1 MAGYIVND
9 IKVTE
14 DVFMK
19 KRKFFLMSDSRGK
32 YMRLTEPQYRF
43 FSAVIP
49 LLLETDDEDELSR
62 RLMEET
68 DGNVGLEQI
77 KTVFGKYNLLS
88 ASCEERKGTVE
99 AEFTSN
105 KVCEIPLGRIQRK
118 AGKFFSFLFMML
130 TVSFVLLAVFTAA
143 GVAVRAYSGERL
155 IQLREL
161 TSYGMFL
168 EMDLLIILPGL
179 AMCIIGHELGHLLTA
194 HKAGIEWKS
203 ITFALR
209 WGISAVYYVKY
220 RDFYNNSSRNKL
232 AVILAGVTMNLL
244 MSMIYIILDWYMPR
258 TEFEILI
265 FINLIGIFKNIM
277 PSGTSDGYLAC
288 CIITGMEGIRWKMLK
303 RISLIL
309 NNPREIMTVLRDR
322 ESRFLIMYFAASYS
336 VSIFGF
342 YRIIRSMLGMLTAN
356 GDPLSSAGIIA
367 AVAALVIF
375 GFIGNIIKLYKKV
388 KRM

>member
-118 AGKFFSFLFMML
+118 AGKFFSFLFMLL

-244 MSMIYIILDWYMPR
+244 MSMIYII
-258 TEFEILI
+258 
-265 FINLIGIFKNIM
+265 GIFKNIM

-388 KRM
+388 R